1 MNICIITL
9 MPGPVK
15 RRYNATGRRQAAVR
29 TRAAILDAAR
39 ELFSERGYAATPMAA
54 IADRAGVALDTVYAS
69 AGRKPELA
77 RMLIETAI
85 SGTDQAIPA
94 EQRDYVQAIQAA
106 PDAAGKIAIYAAA
119 ITAIAPRLAPVLAI
133 IQQAAQAEP
142 ELARLWHE
150 IAERRAANMRRFVA
164 DLAAVHPLRLDLDQ
178 AADIV
183 WATNATEMYQLLV
196 GQRGWSP
203 QRYER
208 FLADTWHRLL
218 LAD

>member
-1 MNICIITL
+1 MTL

-15 RRYNATGRRQAAVR
+15 RRYDATGRRQAAAR
-29 TRAAILDAAR
+29 TRTAILDAAR
-39 ELFSERGYAATPMAA
+39 QLFTERGYAATPMTA
-54 IADRAGVALDTVYAS
+54 IADRAGVALDTVYAA

-77 RMLIETAI
+77 RLLIETAI
-85 SGTDQAIPA
+85 SGTDQVIPA
-94 EQRDYVQAIQAA
+94 EQRDYVRAIQAA
-106 PDAAGKIAIYAAA
+106 PDADTKIATYAAA
-119 ITAIAPRLAPVLAI
+119 VTAIVSRLAPVLAI
-133 IQQAAQAEP
+133 IQQAAAAEP
-142 ELARLWHE
+142 ELARLWDQ

-164 DLAAVHPLRLDLDQ
+164 DLAAVHPLRLDSGQ

-183 WATNATEMYQLLV
+183 WATGATEMYQLLV
-196 GQRGWSP
+196 GQRGWTP

>member
-1 MNICIITL
+1 MAR

-15 RRYNATGRRQAAVR
+15 RRYDATGRRQAAAR

-39 ELFSERGYAATPMAA
+39 DLFTERGYAATSMTA

-69 AGRKPELA
+69 VGRKPELA
-77 RMLIETAI
+77 RLLIETAI

-106 PDAAGKIAIYAAA
+106 PDAATKIAVYAAA
-119 ITAIAPRLAPVLAI
+119 ITVIAPRLALVLAI
-133 IQQAAQAEP
+133 VQQAAHAEP
-142 ELARLWHE
+142 ELARLWDQ

-164 DLAAVHPLRLDLDQ
+164 DLASVHPLRLDPGP

-183 WATNATEMYQLLV
+183 WATNAAEMYQLLV

-203 QRYER
+203 QRYEH
-208 FLADTWHRLL
+208 FLADTWRRLL
-218 LAD
+218 LADQHGA

>member
-1 MNICIITL
+1 MT
-9 MPGPVK
+9 
-15 RRYNATGRRQAAVR
+15 
-29 TRAAILDAAR
+29 
-39 ELFSERGYAATPMAA
+39 A

-77 RMLIETAI
+77 RLLIETAI

-94 EQRDYVQAIQAA
+94 EQRDYVRAIQAA
-106 PDAAGKIAIYAAA
+106 PDADTKIATYAAA
-119 ITAIAPRLAPVLAI
+119 VTAIVSRLAPVLAI
-133 IQQAAQAEP
+133 IQQAAAAEP
-142 ELARLWHE
+142 ELARLWAQ

-164 DLAAVHPLRLDLDQ
+164 DLAAVHPLRLDPGP
-178 AADIV
+178 AVDIV

-196 GQRGWSP
+196 GQRGWTP

-208 FLADTWHRLL
+208 FLTDTWHRLL